1 MNGLEIWLLAVG
13 LAMDCFAISI
23 ASGILLKRTLWR
35 PMLTMA
41 FFFGLFQAIMPLLG
55 WIGAS
60 TFSHLIESLD
70 HWIAFIILA
79 FLGGRM
85 VRESFKDEDC
95 KKEYDPKSLK
105 VVLALAVAT
114 SIDALAIGVSFAFLG
129 MRDFSEILAPI
140 SIIGFV
146 SFIMSLIG
154 LLFGIRFGCGIARKL
169 RAELWGGII
178 LIIIGTKA
186 EKSLKFNVRTMVI
199 YPVLAGLT
207 LVGLCFVFHGMS
219 FGFSWLG
226 FPANRLLYAV
236 CSVVGTMLVHQGLD
250 GIAKYYNYKVGEDRF
265 NFENESFQQSET
277 LVSNDYSV
285 NIPMIYYWKKKMHR
299 GWINII
305 NPFRGTIVL
314 GTPGSGKS
322 FGIIDPF
329 IRQHSAKG
337 FAMMVYDFK
346 FV

>member
-154 LLFGIRFGCGIARKL
+154 LLFGIRFGCGI
-169 RAELWGGII
+169 I
-178 LIIIGTKA
+178 LIIIGTKILI
-186 EKSLKFNVRTMVI
+186 EHLF
-199 YPVLAGLT
+199 
-207 LVGLCFVFHGMS
+207 
-219 FGFSWLG
+219 FS
-226 FPANRLLYAV
+226 
-236 CSVVGTMLVHQGLD
+236 
-250 GIAKYYNYKVGEDRF
+250 
-265 NFENESFQQSET
+265 
-277 LVSNDYSV
+277 
-285 NIPMIYYWKKKMHR
+285 
-299 GWINII
+299 
-305 NPFRGTIVL
+305 
-314 GTPGSGKS
+314 
-322 FGIIDPF
+322 
-329 IRQHSAKG
+329 
-337 FAMMVYDFK
+337 
-346 FV
+346 